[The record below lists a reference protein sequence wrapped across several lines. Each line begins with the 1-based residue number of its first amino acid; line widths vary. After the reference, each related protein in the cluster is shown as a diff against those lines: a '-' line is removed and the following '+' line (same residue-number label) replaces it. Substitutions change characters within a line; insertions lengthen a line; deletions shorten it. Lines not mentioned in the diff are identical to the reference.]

1 MPGNKIQLFE
11 DKRIRMAWD
20 EEDEE
25 WLFSVVDVVGV
36 LTDQPTQRN
45 ASTYWAVL
53 KNRLNEEGAK
63 QLLTNCKQLK
73 MTAVARSGGEVA
85 GNARKDIETRTG
97 KPVRDCRRIN
107 YYLCVRINSNF
118 TEKGEFD
125 GFRFTFY
132 LYYAYFILH
141 QSLITSENAV
151 DISRLISDVIDS
163 SQDN

>member
-1 MPGNKIQLFE
+1 MNDG
-11 DKRIRMAWD
+11 
-20 EEDEE
+20 
-25 WLFSVVDVVGV
+25 GG
-36 LTDQPTQRN
+36 PTG
-45 ASTYWAVL
+45 AAVQAEAPNHL
-53 KNRLNEEGAK
+53 
-63 QLLTNCKQLK
+63 
-73 MTAVARSGGEVA
+73 
-85 GNARKDIETRTG
+85 
-97 KPVRDCRRIN
+97 RDCLKIN
-107 YYLCVRINSNF
+107 YYLNMRIKSKF